1 MEALE
6 SLKEWSSRMYVCELQ
21 HSVFWSDHQYVRCLV
36 HNLI

>member
-21 HSVFWSDHQYVRCLV
+21 QCFLIMLV
-36 HNLI
+36 CKMLGP